1 MVIEYG
7 EMVMKFAGL
16 WARLREFLSPPVF
29 PDDEEKT
36 RTASF
41 LNTILLIVLLIVVGF
56 AGLSFFLTRSFE
68 RILIEFFLI
77 LVSLGILLLMR
88 RGYVRQASIIF
99 TSALIII
106 VSVGTYLSGGFGGT
120 TMSAYIGIII
130 ITGLLLGNW
139 TTLAYALIAVA
150 ITGWMVYNESLY
162 ILPIVTEKTDLIL
175 LWGEFASV
183 LLGIVGLIAL
193 VMTNLKRSYER
204 TKRNEEELAYRLVE
218 SEQLSVWAQEVSDYK
233 SHLLARVSHEL
244 RTPLGVIVGMAEML
258 RLEAYGTMTEEQ
270 KKLLERIQVN
280 SKFLETTFSELLEQS
295 QLDKEMLPMQVV
307 SFSPAG
313 ILNKV
318 IPELE
323 QDAHDKGLRLEE
335 YITPELPDTLWGV
348 PSRVE
353 QILFH
358 LTRNAVKFT
367 EKGFVKVELLKTDN
381 DHWAMRVV
389 DTGVGIPQEHRE
401 SIFEPFRQVDES
413 IAREYGGVG
422 LGLSI
427 VKRLTSS
434 MRGTI
439 KVESKLGEGSTFTVT
454 LPIVEP
460 ATDEDLSTELQENL

>member
-1 MVIEYG
+1 MMSEKLA
-7 EMVMKFAGL
+7 EL
-16 WARLREFLSPPVF
+16 WAQLRTFLSPPVF
-29 PDDEEKT
+29 PDEEEKT

-56 AGLSFFLTRSFE
+56 ASLGFFLTRSFG

-77 LVSLGILLLMR
+77 LISLGILLLMR
-88 RGYVRQASIIF
+88 RGYVRLASIFF

-106 VSVGTYLSGGFGGT
+106 VTIGTYLSGAFGGT
-120 TMSAYIGIII
+120 TMSAYIGIIV

-139 TTLAYALIAVA
+139 TALAYALGAIA
-150 ITGWMVYNESLY
+150 ITGWMVYDESLY

-193 VMTNLKRSYER
+193 VMTNLKHSYER
-204 TKRNEEELAYRLVE
+204 TKQNEDELAYRLVE
-218 SEQLSVWAQEVSDYK
+218 SEQLSVWAQEASDFK
-233 SHLLARVSHEL
+233 THLLARVSHEL

-258 RLEAYGTMTEEQ
+258 RLEAYGTMTGEQ

-307 SFSPAG
+307 SFSPAR
-313 ILNKV
+313 ILKKV
-318 IPELE
+318 IPELK
-323 QDAHDKGLRLEE
+323 QDASEKGLRLEQQ
-335 YITPELPDTLWGV
+335 IAPELPDTLWGV
-348 PSRVE
+348 PSRIE

-367 EKGFVKVELLKTDN
+367 EKGSVKVELLKPDRS
-381 DHWAMRVV
+381 HWAIRVT
-389 DTGVGIPQEHRE
+389 DTGIGIPREHRE
-401 SIFEPFRQVDES
+401 SIFEPFRQVDET

-434 MRGTI
+434 MKGTI
-439 KVESKLGEGSTFTVT
+439 RVDSEPGQGSTFTVT
-454 LPIVEP
+454 LPLVDP
-460 ATDEDLSTELQENL
+460 TTNEDPSAQL